1 MLHIGGNYNSLTV
14 RFPGCILELFY
25 LQLLCLFAVYY
36 SIDFS
41 HRYNV
46 KGNRCFDCWIADH
59 GCRNCYIRLR
69 CIAREVHIIFAGI
82 ISFSIWCTIPRT
94 VRCIYRLSVSL
105 IDLPQAG
112 GSFSALIV
120 GFQPRAAVD
129 HRHFLLHGQRQ
140 LGSGHAACLHRH
152 RGVGGGADDIVGTL
166 TLGAVGPHIPV
177 ACFGEGDAGRTAGV
191 GGDALGV
198 AGKQR
203 LAVVNGLRTAD
214 VILRP
219 AGTHHVRLRC
229 LTGDGFGL
237 TRRGGIAVGGR
248 IAVHEILEASVGVTP
263 EAPVV
268 EHRHVHHVAIFQ
280 DDPVRRGAGAAR
292 HDGVHMVHIIGQV
305 LIVAPELRHVH
316 TSGAT
321 GHGKRVS
328 AYRQL
333 AAVQVLLL
341 QHFDEQVQHRRLLA
355 RVRTGVFAQTVVIQI
370 KILHRYR
377 DIGQRFAAG
386 AGFVL
391 PVIRQGKINRDL
403 AVVFPL
409 LRSGVLCHGMSPIRS
424 KGADGQ
430 K

>member
-1 MLHIGGNYNSLTV
+1 MSVPRILCSVRHHGGIVDCPITDHRLA
-14 RFPGCILELFY
+14 LF
-25 LQLLCLFAVYY
+25 V
-36 SIDFS
+36 
-41 HRYNV
+41 
-46 KGNRCFDCWIADH
+46 
-59 GCRNCYIRLR
+59 
-69 CIAREVHIIFAGI
+69 
-82 ISFSIWCTIPRT
+82 
-94 VRCIYRLSVSL
+94 
-105 IDLPQAG
+105 G
-112 GSFSALIV
+112 GSHGDLLVPNDA
-120 GFQPRAAVD
+120 
-129 HRHFLLHGQRQ
+129 FLVCGQRQ

-152 RGVGGGADDIVGTL
+152 RGVCGGADDIVGTL

-316 TSGAT
+316 TSGGT

-341 QHFDEQVQHRRLLA
+341 QHFDEQVQHRGLLA
-355 RVRTGVFAQTVVIQI
+355 CVRTGVFAQTVVIQI

-386 AGFVL
+386 AVFVL
-391 PVIRQGKINRDL
+391 PVIRQGEINRDL
-403 AVVFPL
+403 AVVFTRGKRQRGDQAQHHHQRQQKREDSLFHRVIFLSL
-409 LRSGVLCHGMSPIRS
+409 LYFSYLKRP
-424 KGADGQ
+424 
-430 K
+430 